1 MLATI
6 NWKPTEKDLRS
17 FGKVSLIM
25 LAVIAALLWKLKHLP
40 LAYAICIC
48 AAGVLIFILSLISAK
63 LVKPVFITLQV
74 ITYPIGLTVSFVI
87 VAIFYYLVLTP
98 VALFFKLIGRDL
110 LKRRFDKNAPTYWVR
125 YNPPDSVGRYFKQ
138 F

>member
-6 NWKPTEKDLRS
+6 NWKPTEKELRS

-25 LAVIAALLWKLKHLP
+25 LVIIAGLLWKLKGLP
-40 LAYAICIC
+40 PVYALCIC
-48 AAGVLIFILSLISAK
+48 AAGVLIFLLSLISAK
-63 LVKPVFITLQV
+63 LVKPVFIALQV
-74 ITYPIGLTVSFVI
+74 LTYPIGVAVSFVI
-87 VAIFYYLVLTP
+87 MAVFYYLVLTP
-98 VALFFKLIGRDL
+98 VGLFFKLIGRDP
-110 LKRRFDKNAPTYWVR
+110 LKRKFDRQASTYWVR